1 MPGKNYLYRNNVCI
15 ENTETMKKIFT
26 KTVQLLL
33 VTICLAP
40 TLAKAQNAD
49 TVKTQSQMHSGW
61 HKDMTGGLELQ
72 AEYRK
77 NNVRDINAYLVP
89 KGFPLLANNSTWF
102 NLSMTRMYNN
112 RLITTLGIGGTAP
125 ESATANNVKVSIFR
139 GQIQIGAGYNLS
151 TNAAYRFYPTVGLN
165 FQNSFL
171 KVKDN
176 GNINSTTDFGQEI
189 TQSSSSK
196 TLNQHTFG
204 IELGGGFDYVIHL
217 KSKQMDCVTVDR
229 TIPIG
234 IRAGYYIAASN
245 SDWKV
250 DGHKLTTGPDSK
262 PNGVFLTFV
271 LGLGY
276 GVHKN

>member
-1 MPGKNYLYRNNVCI
+1 
-15 ENTETMKKIFT
+15 
-26 KTVQLLL
+26 
-33 VTICLAP
+33 
-40 TLAKAQNAD
+40 
-49 TVKTQSQMHSGW
+49 
-61 HKDMTGGLELQ
+61 
-72 AEYRK
+72 
-77 NNVRDINAYLVP
+77 
-89 KGFPLLANNSTWF
+89 
-102 NLSMTRMYNN
+102 
-112 RLITTLGIGGTAP
+112 
-125 ESATANNVKVSIFR
+125 
-139 GQIQIGAGYNLS
+139 
-151 TNAAYRFYPTVGLN
+151 VGLN

-176 GNINSTTDFGQEI
+176 ANINSTTDFGQEI

-234 IRAGYYIAASN
+234 IRAGYYIAANN

-250 DGHKLTTGPDSK
+250 DDHKLTTGPDSK
-262 PNGVFLTFV
+262 PNGVFLTLV